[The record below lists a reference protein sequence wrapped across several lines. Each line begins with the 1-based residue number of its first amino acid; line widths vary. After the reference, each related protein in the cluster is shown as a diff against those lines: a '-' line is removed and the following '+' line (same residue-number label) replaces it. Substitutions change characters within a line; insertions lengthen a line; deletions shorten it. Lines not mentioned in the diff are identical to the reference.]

1 MGGRGA
7 NSNKKQYIRFGDVPK
22 SGKSINWL
30 TMTNDDADVI
40 QWDLENGGELRL
52 RKMPG
57 KNWTIFAKKDTGI
70 IFPLSTRHSCW
81 TNRKNKMKSF
91 SRT

>member
-40 QWDLENGGELRL
+40 QWDLENGGELL
-52 RKMPG
+52 E
-57 KNWTIFAKKDTGI
+57 KNVKA
-70 IFPLSTRHSCW
+70 
-81 TNRKNKMKSF
+81 
-91 SRT
+91 